1 MRRLLGEHLDP
12 VFNGFDDSQIYSI
25 ANSVKPIPNRCDSDE
40 LTYSLHII
48 IRYEIEKE
56 LINGRIECKDVPA
69 LWKKK
74 YKEYL
79 GVDVPND
86 KEGCMQ
92 DIHWTDGEFGYFPSY
107 ALGNIYGAMILN
119 KMKETLDVPLL
130 LQEGNLS
137 PILSWLT
144 ENDYAYDY
152 LKPVDWIKKV
162 TGRAMDSSYFIAYL
176 DEKY

>member
-1 MRRLLGEHLDP
+1 MWNRL
-12 VFNGFDDSQIYSI
+12 
-25 ANSVKPIPNRCDSDE
+25 
-40 LTYSLHII
+40 T
-48 IRYEIEKE
+48 
-56 LINGRIECKDVPA
+56 
-69 LWKKK
+69 
-74 YKEYL
+74 KEYL
-79 GVDVPND
+79 GVEIEND
-86 KEGCMQ
+86 REGCMQ

-130 LQEGNLS
+130 LKEGNLS
-137 PILSWLT
+137 PILSWLA

-162 TGRAMDSSYFIAYL
+162 TGRAMDSSDFIAYL